1 MICFGAGKALNNF
14 INLFPEFSIE
24 KNIFAIVDNDIKKEG
39 SYMEIKDSKVQVISF
54 AAFEKMNHEDVIM
67 LITSLYFVEIYKQL
81 TGKNGFVPY
90 PCYIYRFIIS
100 ESYGYF
106 WKKRPL
112 PAVLKRSEHPIIPK
126 KIHYCWFG
134 KNSIPE
140 QNKKYIE
147 TWKKYC
153 PDYEIIE
160 WNEDN
165 YDFSKNQYAYEAYK
179 NKKWAFVSDVA
190 RLDIIYHHGGIYL
203 DTDVEVLRNLD
214 ELLYQEGFLGTFYS
228 GEVATGLGFGA
239 VKGNR
244 LIKELLEQYDTYE
257 FSLKK
262 GTKVLPL
269 CVDYQTDY
277 LKSKGYIVG
286 KGYQE
291 IDNVA
296 IYTEEILEN
305 VCFDTRRKIYSEN
318 TFAIHHSDASWRDEG
333 DQLLKKQRY
342 EFWQQH
348 FGQSM

>member
-39 SYMEIKDSKVQVISF
+39 SYLEIKDSKVQVISF
-54 AAFEKMNHEDVIM
+54 ATFEKMNHEDVIM
-67 LITSLYFVEIYKQL
+67 LITSLYFAEIYKQL
-81 TGKNGFVPY
+81 TGENGFVPY

-100 ESYGYF
+100 ESYAYF

-134 KNSIPE
+134 KDPIPE
-140 QNKKYIE
+140 QNKKYMD

-228 GEVATGLGFGA
+228 GEVNTGLGFGA

-244 LIKELLEQYDTYE
+244 LIKELLEQYDEYE

-305 VCFDTRRKIYSEN
+305 LCFDTRRKIYSEN
-318 TFAIHHSDASWRDEG
+318 TFTIHHSDASWRDEG

-348 FGQSM
+348 FDQSM